1 MLNLKY
7 MNRAMIFTYQ
17 KMNEEDVQTLNERG
31 YSLGTSKDNLYSF
44 LVNGNLSGYFKLENK
59 ETDIFISYEID
70 EQFKLDNYLGILIN
84 QALLEIENEYP
95 NKFIY
100 LVLNSS
106 EHIKA
111 FESIGFKKLKDNMML
126 FAK

>member
-7 MNRAMIFTYQ
+7 MNRAMIFTYR
-17 KMNEEDVQTLNERG
+17 KSNEEDVQTLNEHG
-31 YSLGTSKDNLYSF
+31 NSLDILKDNLYSF

-59 ETDIFISYEID
+59 KTDIFISYEMD

-84 QALLEIENEYP
+84 QALLEIENEYS
-95 NKFIY
+95 NKNIY
-100 LVLNSS
+100 LILNSG

-111 FESIGFKKLKDNMML
+111 FESIGFRKFKDNMML